1 MTRIRTDL
9 RIVVPEADRLSYA
22 PVGVINATDVQ
33 AAIDNLAATVAA
45 NSTQPPKIAA
55 TTVNFAQ
62 SPYAVLGTDFI
73 LEVDTTGGVVVITP
87 QAVASRTQPLEI
99 KDVSL
104 NAFTNNIQI
113 TGPIEGLNPY
123 PINSDG
129 GSLTIRP
136 NKAKTAYEVVSW

>member
-1 MTRIRTDL
+1 MTIAKTDTRDNNAKRL
-9 RIVVPEADRLSYA
+9 RFMPGAGLVSTNVEDAVLEVA
-22 PVGVINATDVQ
+22 GNAT
-33 AAIDNLAATVAA
+33 IA
-45 NSTQPPKIAA
+45 NTQPPAIAA

-62 SPYAVLGTDFI
+62 SPYAVLATDFI

-87 QAVASRTQPLEI
+87 QAVATRSKPLEI

-113 TGPIEGLNPY
+113 TGPIEGQNPY
-123 PINSDG
+123 LINADG
-129 GSLTIRP
+129 ASITIRP

>member
-9 RIVVPEADRLSYA
+9 RIVAPEADRLSYA
-22 PVGVINATDVQ
+22 PVGVVNATDVQ
-33 AAIDNLAATVAA
+33 AAIDNLAATVAV

-55 TTVNFAQ
+55 TSVNFAQ

-87 QAVASRTQPLEI
+87 QAVAARSQPLEI
-99 KDVSL
+99 KDISL
-104 NAFTNNIQI
+104 NAGTNNIQI

-123 PINSDG
+123 LINADG
-129 GSLTIRP
+129 ESITIRP
-136 NKAKTAYEVVSW
+136 NKAKTAYEVVAW